1 MHSLEVPAA
10 GTLVG
15 KSGKELKEW
24 AKKYGVNVVWIAS
37 SFKREPEEV
46 DSVDEDSIIRLEAEK
61 LSDIVRFLDE
71 GMRG

>member
-1 MHSLEVPAA
+1 MRA
-10 GTLVG
+10 
-15 KSGKELKEW
+15 
-24 AKKYGVNVVWIAS
+24 

-71 GMRG
+71 GWGDEGMPVRHQEILTE